1 MLLIFCT
8 WLTTYRPVVGV
19 HMRMVVRVVM
29 GVVVRV
35 GVIILPMPVIHGNLI
50 RKIFLN
56 YLYKCAW
63 MVDYERLT
71 MLTRK

>member
-1 MLLIFCT
+1 MNKQNMLLIFCT

-50 RKIFLN
+50 RKIMSPRNF
-56 YLYKCAW
+56 
-63 MVDYERLT
+63 
-71 MLTRK
+71 